1 MSRYKKSLVIQ
12 NNENKRQLSTTL
24 IPFIPT
30 DASDVYIITTTDDR
44 LDLLAN
50 KFYGDASKWWIIAS
64 ANNLGKGTLLVPANT
79 RLRIPLNT
87 RTIQDQIEL
96 FNGSR

>member
-1 MSRYKKSLVIQ
+1 MSRYNKSIIL
-12 NNENKRQLSTTL
+12 NDDNGKRKLSTTIL
-24 IPFIPT
+24 PFIPS

-50 KFYGDASKWWIIAS
+50 KFYGDATKWWIIAT
-64 ANNLGKGTLLVPANT
+64 ANGLGKGTLLVPGNT